1 MGSIQIALNEWR
13 KQSPDLGV
21 LIEFEKKIGEN
32 LLSEKVV
39 MTTER
44 LQEEIDASKS
54 DKLVFKIMTEK
65 INEKYAD
72 LSKEEREIISHYA
85 FYQSQNKDL
94 LKKYLNEKKEQA
106 IFLLED
112 FEDKE
117 NNSIL
122 VEKVEK
128 VRSSI
133 QTLNEEEIN
142 DKAIVKFL
150 TITKLINEL
159 KNKEVK
165 NV

>member
-13 KQSPDLGV
+13 KQSPDSGV

-94 LKKYLNEKKEQA
+94 LKKYLNEKKR
-106 IFLLED
+106 FTG
-112 FEDKE
+112 K
-117 NNSIL
+117 
-122 VEKVEK
+122 KV
-128 VRSSI
+128 
-133 QTLNEEEIN
+133 
-142 DKAIVKFL
+142 
-150 TITKLINEL
+150 
-159 KNKEVK
+159 
-165 NV
+165 